1 MPDSKQ
7 TFNQKEIEE
16 NYPFLTCINYGD
28 KDYLGI
34 VTNRDKTFLSMFDM
48 DLISAPDK
56 TKKFVELGENWWW
69 ESNRQIPIDVFLFQE
84 LIPFRYAI
92 RTFEN
97 KHIEVK
103 FGPVTEINNLVKKRI
118 KRRTITLVKNVPS
131 KDSQ

>member
-34 VTNRDKTFLSMFDM
+34 VTNRDKTFLSMFHM
-48 DLISAPDK
+48 GLISTPDK

-69 ESNRQIPIDVFLFQE
+69 ESNRQIPIDVFYFKNLFR
-84 LIPFRYAI
+84 LDMLYGLLK
-92 RTFEN
+92 TN
-97 KHIEVK
+97 
-103 FGPVTEINNLVKKRI
+103 T
-118 KRRTITLVKNVPS
+118 
-131 KDSQ
+131 